1 MMEAIAASLGLVLS
15 AGAVLFALGMV
26 SIRWGA
32 DSRPPIADDHRR

>member
-1 MMEAIAASLGLVLS
+1 MEILAASLGLILS
-15 AGAVLFALGMV
+15 AGAAIVALGMA